1 MERVI
6 AYVDGNCLSFG
17 LCSKGWQRFL
27 WLDVRAL
34 AGHFLGPGQELVL
47 TRYVAELV
55 AGPEA
60 ERRRQAVYLEA
71 LRTRPDFR
79 GSYVPYLSED
89 IPCRGCG
96 REVPA
101 HIEKMAPVELAV
113 DLLADAALDRFDAA
127 LLFTADG
134 SLAGAVA
141 TARRLGRHRPI
152 TVVFPPG
159 MRSVALEDVASGVL
173 HVGNRELAKSL
184 LPDFVERKDD
194 SPLRRPEE
202 WR

>member
-6 AYVDGNCLSFG
+6 AYVDGNSLYSG

-34 AGHFLGPGQELVL
+34 AGRCLNPGQELVM
-47 TRYVAELV
+47 THYFAELV
-55 AGPEA
+55 EGPEE

-71 LRTRPDFR
+71 LRTLPDFR
-79 GSYVPYLSED
+79 GHYVPYLSET
-89 IPCRGCG
+89 IRCRGCG
-96 REVPA
+96 REVPV
-101 HIEKMAPVELAV
+101 HIVKMTPVELATE
-113 DLLADAALDRFDAA
+113 LLADAALDRFDAA
-127 LLFTADG
+127 LLFSAEG
-134 SLAGAVA
+134 SLAGPVA

-159 MRSVALEDVASGVL
+159 LRALALEEAASGVL
-173 HVGNRELAKSL
+173 HVGNRELAGSL
-184 LPDFVERKDD
+184 FPNTVTRKGDA
-194 SPLRRPEE
+194 PLRRPEE